1 MLRHGVRRVRLDAVG
16 FIWKTP
22 GTGCIHLP
30 EAHRIV
36 EVLRQPMER
45 SCSAGVV
52 VTRPTSPNRRIFYL
66 VSGREAHLAY
76 NFPLPPLLLEAAISG
91 RADLLNGWFSRWPR
105 YRRPR
110 ACSTC
115 LP

>member
-1 MLRHGVRRVRLDAVG
+1 MRFG

-36 EVLRQPMER
+36 EVLRQLMER
-45 SCSAGVV
+45 SCSGGVV
-52 VTRPTSPNRRIFYL
+52 VTETNVPEQENLSYL

-91 RADLLNGWFSRWPR
+91 RADLLNGWLNRWP
-105 YRRPR
+105 
-110 ACSTC
+110 A
-115 LP
+115 LPEATGAVQFHRLP